1 MKTAALFLEAPG
13 DKGSDVK
20 FSLHNDVEGLINCR
34 RSFVYEGD
42 PTGYLWALKYLD
54 SYKHFER
61 LLESTWFKDAF
72 DQWVR
77 ELNMKNRADAIK
89 KIKDIAQSGN
99 DTQSLQASKYLAE
112 VGWEKQTGRGRPS
125 KEELKGELKRLADLS
140 QQTTDDLERIGGLK
154 VINGGK

>member
-34 RSFVYEGD
+34 RSFVHEGD
-42 PTGYLWALKYLD
+42 PTGYKWALKYLD
-54 SYKHFER
+54 SYRQFER
-61 LLESTWFKDAF
+61 LLESSWFKEAF

-89 KIKDIAQSGN
+89 KIKEIADKGN

-112 VGWEKQTGRGRPS
+112 VGWDKQTGRGRPS

-140 QQTTDDLERIGGLK
+140 QQTTEDLERIGGLK
-154 VINGGK
+154 LIKGGK

>member
-13 DKGSDVK
+13 DKGEDVK

-34 RSFVYEGD
+34 RSFVHEGD

-61 LLESTWFKDAF
+61 LLESTWFKEAF

-77 ELNMKNRADAIK
+77 ELNMKNRSDAIK
-89 KIKDIAQSGN
+89 KIKQIADEGN

-112 VGWEKQTGRGRPS
+112 VGWDKQTGRGRPS
-125 KEELKGELKRLADLS
+125 KEELKGELKRLATLS
-140 QQTTDDLERIGGLK
+140 EQTNEDLERIGGLK
-154 VINGGK
+154 LIKGGR